1 MIVRPERGAAYRNEV
16 GHPLDHQ
23 DVRVRRTALAR
34 PAALSAAA
42 TPPCRRP
49 RSHPSEGDT
58 TMLDRRA
65 EVCAKT
71 LDRIASYQGS
81 KDRWNLS
88 RSLKNLIEQAVRDY
102 EHRAL
107 VELLQNAHDAHAADD
122 SGGRV
127 LIRLDHDEGPHGAVY
142 VANTGRPVSRSNF
155 DAITDIAQSDK
166 RPEEGI
172 GNKGIGFKSVLQLT
186 GAPQV
191 YSVAEEGGRV
201 FDGYRFT
208 FADETSLK
216 GLLDGDATLAA
227 EVAADVFHLCLP
239 VPLDSVSDT
248 VNAFAADGYVTV
260 LRLPLK
266 SEGARA
272 EAAQQLAMLS
282 AGPPVLLFL
291 RRIASLV
298 VEERQD
304 GVVERRTL
312 ARAERVNAELDRLTV
327 STVTLK
333 DAGTFVLLDRK
344 VAAEA
349 FGDAVER
356 SVLGDHISEGWRDW
370 QGDARVTLAL
380 PVEEGLAEG
389 RLYTHLPMGE
399 QAVAPL
405 PAHVNA
411 PFFAKLARVDL
422 EKTVPL
428 NDFLLDELALLG
440 AETLLA
446 CSAGTLELPP
456 TLCADLLS
464 WDASMS
470 DRLSHAF
477 ERLGHEVGTAP
488 IVPLARGARRWA
500 SLAEARLWD
509 DEDRTLFTTDRLTRD
524 ADAVLVH
531 PSVTGQRAA
540 RLGKTVATLVG
551 RSPRPSDELL
561 ATWAESLARNLSG
574 TPFRPELWGRFYD
587 ELAGCVE
594 RPRALQGRR
603 ILVDDDGKLR
613 LCNVADGK
621 VRRATAFFPPRTDG
635 EERAGST
642 GQGPRLPRSLRH
654 RVFFVS
660 RNIPWKNRL
669 GSVTSKQPGRR
680 MLEDGGL
687 VHEYRADE
695 LLALVARSLQDRPT
709 PELAAEVLA
718 WAFRLSRGDTAPPW
732 RDIRAMRLLVPG
744 ADGVWIPATKA
755 LFSADWSE
763 ERAHLLEELIDRAQD
778 VSEELAA
785 LRGRLTAPP
794 GHHVF
799 RGADRAEW
807 HAFLGHLGVGTGLCP
822 EPVPRSVLR
831 ADGRHFTDGRPPT
844 PSLTPATAD
853 VWLRHVRRNLPTDRR
868 PNTEYVGRTLLRR
881 LPGQDDHHHLS
892 DAAKRVYAR
901 LVAAGCSEWAAEGL
915 QVTVRRY
922 NEPGDSFT
930 LPTPATAFLAEA
942 EWMPVASARERA
954 DWRFVRPADA
964 WTHGDEAAPSFVPLV
979 PSPMRRAFQAND
991 RAIRL
996 TKGWGLERWDS
1007 PDTAARRVRELTELF
1022 GDGAVP
1028 ETMMAAFRR
1037 AYEDAWVECA
1047 EACRVP
1053 FPRGS
1058 EATVV
1063 VSRGGRLETVTLAD
1077 GMDSPT
1083 AVDHL
1088 YVEDTDAR
1096 QLVQLLEQ
1104 RGAPLLRMRNVHG
1117 NAVAAL
1123 LEQCFG
1129 SPVRRISRARVEVRV
1144 DGEVFHAGTAGDP
1157 LITSERDWVLTLVA
1171 AVIDL
1176 RSGRFRRPT
1185 TESVRRGCAVAKR
1198 IRIVHAGV
1206 LTSVVDEIA
1215 ERPGHG
1221 GRRWLAVPH
1230 QDSPTLLLEGPGTG
1244 EEDLL
1249 QRSAAGIMELLHHPE
1264 LADTLRM
1271 ALLDLNAAGWG
1282 TGQSP
1287 DADAIADVLG
1297 EDRARVREIAATL
1310 RQPLDALLD
1319 ILVPLLATLDLEAA
1333 RALLSDDEAPA
1344 SDEELDRRLAARL
1357 SPANHRALRAAARH
1371 PDLDTARRAMSLSL
1385 PELNAAITA
1394 LGSTYR
1400 PLRNAEGIEQEFR
1413 HFVAGRR
1420 RSILDALRAGFLDAF
1435 RSGAPLTSYSENR
1448 NATGLVPDAAWAD
1461 EHLHLETALMQ
1472 AHVDRWL
1479 TGLGA
1484 PPLGGTEAGLVPVD
1498 ELRLANRPLLLA
1510 QLKRA
1515 RTLIH
1520 AWEAAHALP
1529 PSGLPGDPESLAAE
1543 AAAAGLLDF
1552 LPLDEATTLRWLRMG
1567 DRWPAAAP
1575 LALTPE
1581 DLGLSAG
1588 QLGDAERREKRDRRL
1603 RQEERRH
1610 IVVDRARMSA
1620 EEDNYHAIVEAV
1632 RGGLTPEFLGSAGDA
1647 PLVALDRQTPRPP
1660 GPGRPGFSAG
1670 RRGKL
1675 SDTQALAVGLAGEVA
1690 ALDWL
1695 RNRYDA
1701 VDESAWVSGYRN
1713 KVLGDGMGDD
1723 SLGYDLVVERKRS
1736 SLLFEVKSSAGG
1748 EEEFVLSPTEIARAR
1763 SLKKRETFHVL
1774 YVSHA
1779 LDADLRKIH
1788 LLPNPLHPR
1797 SAHFFRSVGEGLRYR
1812 FQLSRTG

>member
-1 MIVRPERGAAYRNEV
+1 MPD
-16 GHPLDHQ
+16 L
-23 DVRVRRTALAR
+23 
-34 PAALSAAA
+34 
-42 TPPCRRP
+42 
-49 RSHPSEGDT
+49 
-58 TMLDRRA
+58 RA
-65 EVCAKT
+65 EVRAKT
-71 LDRIASYQGS
+71 LDRITSYQGA
-81 KDRWNLS
+81 KDRWNLF
-88 RSLKNLIEQAVRDY
+88 RSLKNLIEQAIRDY

-107 VELLQNAHDAHAADD
+107 VELLQNAHDAHDTGD
-122 SGGRV
+122 LGGRV

-142 VANTGRPVSRSNF
+142 VANTGRPVSGSNF

-191 YSVAEEGGRV
+191 YSVSEEGGRV
-201 FDGYRFT
+201 FDGYRFS

-216 GLLDGDATLAA
+216 DLLDGDATLAA

-239 VPLDSVSDT
+239 VPLDSVPDT

-266 SEGARA
+266 SEEARA
-272 EAAQQLAMLS
+272 EAAEQLTMLS

-291 RRIASLV
+291 RRIGSLT

-304 GVVERRTL
+304 GMVDRRTL
-312 ARAERVNAELDRLTV
+312 ARTERADAELDRLTV
-327 STVTLK
+327 STVTVG
-333 DAGTFVLLDRK
+333 DGGAFVLLDRQ

-370 QGDARVTLAL
+370 QGDARVTLAI
-380 PVEEGLAEG
+380 PVEEGLTKG

-470 DRLSHAF
+470 DRLSRAF
-477 ERLGHEVGTAP
+477 KRLGHEVGTAP
-488 IVPLARGARRWA
+488 IIPLALGARPWA
-500 SLAEARLWD
+500 SLTEARLWD
-509 DEDRTLFTTDRLTRD
+509 DKDRTLFTTDRLSRD
-524 ADAVLVH
+524 AEAVLVH

-540 RLGKTVATLVG
+540 RLEKAVATLVG

-561 ATWAESLARNLSG
+561 AKWAESLARSLADA
-574 TPFRPELWGRFYD
+574 PFQPELWARFYD

-603 ILVDDDGKLR
+603 ILMDDDGRLR
-613 LCNVADGK
+613 LCNAADGR
-621 VRRATAFFPPRTDG
+621 VRRATAFFSPRADG
-635 EERAGST
+635 EEQAGST
-642 GQGPRLPRSLRH
+642 KQGPRLPRSLRH

-669 GSVTSKQPGRR
+669 GSITIKQRGRR

-687 VHEYRADE
+687 VNEYRADE
-695 LLALVARSLQDRPT
+695 LLALVARSLQDKPT

-718 WAFRLSRGDTAPPW
+718 WAFRLSRSDTAPW
-732 RDIRAMRLLVPG
+732 RDIQAMGLLVPG
-744 ADGVWIPATKA
+744 ADGVWIPASKA
-755 LFSADWSE
+755 LLCAEWGG
-763 ERAHLLEELIDRAQD
+763 ERAKLLGELIDRAQD
-778 VSEELAA
+778 VSEELAV

-794 GHHVF
+794 EHQAF

-807 HAFLGHLGVGTGLCP
+807 RAFLGRLGVGAGLCP
-822 EPVPRSVLR
+822 EPVPRSTLR

-844 PSLTPATAD
+844 MSLPQATAE
-853 VWLRHVRRNLPTDRR
+853 VWLRHVEREPPTDRR
-868 PNTEYVGRTLLRR
+868 PYTEYVGQTPLYR

-901 LVAAGCSEWAAEGL
+901 LVAAGCSEWAADAL
-915 QVTVRRY
+915 HVTVRRY
-922 NEPGDSFT
+922 NDRWDSFS
-930 LPTPATAFLAEA
+930 LPTPVTAFLAEA
-942 EWMPVASARERA
+942 EWIPVASPRERA
-954 DWRFVRPADA
+954 DWRFVRPEAA
-964 WTHGDEAAPSFVPLV
+964 WTHGDEAAPSFVPLL
-979 PSPMRRAFQAND
+979 PSALRRAFQAND
-991 RAIRL
+991 RAVRRAR
-996 TKGWGLERWDS
+996 GWGLERWDS
-1007 PDTAARRVRELTELF
+1007 PETAARRVRELTELF
-1022 GDGAVP
+1022 RDGAVP
-1028 ETMMAAFRR
+1028 ETMTAAFRR
-1037 AYEDAWVECA
+1037 AYEDAWAECA
-1047 EACRVP
+1047 QTCQDP
-1053 FPRGS
+1053 YPQGS
-1058 EATVV
+1058 EAAVV
-1063 VSRGGRLETVTLAD
+1063 VSRGGRLEAVTLVD
-1077 GMDSPT
+1077 DTDSPNT
-1083 AVDHL
+1083 VDHL

-1104 RGAPLLRMRNVHG
+1104 RGAPLLRMRNMHG
-1117 NAVAAL
+1117 GAVAAL
-1123 LEQCFG
+1123 LQRCFG
-1129 SPVRRISRARVEVRV
+1129 SRVRRISRARVEVRV
-1144 DGEVFHAGTAGDP
+1144 DGEAFHAGTAGDP
-1157 LITSERDWVLTLVA
+1157 LIMSERDWLLTLVA

-1176 RSGRFRRPT
+1176 RASRFRRPT
-1185 TESVRRGCAVAKR
+1185 AESVRRGCAIAKR
-1198 IRIVHAGV
+1198 IQIVHAGV

-1230 QDSPTLLLEGPGTG
+1230 QDTPTLLLEGPSQG

-1271 ALLDLNAAGWG
+1271 ALLDLNTAGWG
-1282 TGQSP
+1282 PGQSP

-1297 EDRARVREIAATL
+1297 EDRARVREITATL

-1333 RALLSDDEAPA
+1333 HALLSNDEALA
-1344 SDEELDRRLAARL
+1344 SETELDRWLAARL
-1357 SPANHRALRAAARH
+1357 TPTDHRTLRAAARH

-1385 PELNAAITA
+1385 RELNAAIAA

-1420 RSILDALRAGFLDAF
+1420 RSILDALRVGFLDAF
-1435 RSGAPLTSYSENR
+1435 RSGAPLTSYAENR
-1448 NATGLVPDAAWAD
+1448 NLTGLVPDTAWAD

-1484 PPLGGTEAGLVPVD
+1484 PPLGTDAGLTPVD
-1498 ELRLANRPLLLA
+1498 ELRLTNRPLLLER
-1510 QLKRA
+1510 LKRA

-1520 AWEAAHALP
+1520 AWEAAHGEST
-1529 PSGLPGDPESLAAE
+1529 SGLPGDPENLTTE
-1543 AAAAGLLDF
+1543 ATAAGLLDF
-1552 LPLDEATTLRWLRMG
+1552 FPLDDATTLRWLRTG
-1567 DRWPAAAP
+1567 DRWPAAVP
-1575 LALTPE
+1575 LALTPG
-1581 DLGLSAG
+1581 DLGLTTG
-1588 QLGDAERREKRDRRL
+1588 QLDDAERQEKRERRL

-1610 IVVDRARMSA
+1610 IVVDRTRMSA

-1647 PLVALDRQTPRPP
+1647 PLVALGRQTQRLP
-1660 GPGRPGFSAG
+1660 GAGRPGFSAG

-1690 ALDWL
+1690 ALAWL
-1695 RNRYDA
+1695 MNRYDA
-1701 VDESAWVSGYRN
+1701 VDESAWVSGYRI

-1723 SLGYDLVVERKRS
+1723 TLGYDLIVERKWS

-1748 EEEFVLSPTEIARAR
+1748 EGEFVLSPTEIARAR
-1763 SLKKRETFHVL
+1763 SLKKRETYHIL

-1812 FQLSRTG
+1812 FQLSRTGERRTGT

>member
-1 MIVRPERGAAYRNEV
+1 MTMP
-16 GHPLDHQ
+16 DH
-23 DVRVRRTALAR
+23 
-34 PAALSAAA
+34 
-42 TPPCRRP
+42 
-49 RSHPSEGDT
+49 
-58 TMLDRRA
+58 RA
-65 EVCAKT
+65 EVRAKT

-81 KDRWNLS
+81 KDRWNLF

-107 VELLQNAHDAHAADD
+107 VELLQNAHDAHAAGGL
-122 SGGRV
+122 GGRV

-142 VANTGRPVSRSNF
+142 VANTGRPVSPSNF

-191 YSVAEEGGRV
+191 YSVAEEGGRA

-208 FADETSLK
+208 FADGTSLK
-216 GLLDGDATLAA
+216 DLLDGDATLAA

-239 VPLDSVSDT
+239 VPLDSVPDP

-266 SEGARA
+266 SEEARA
-272 EAAQQLAMLS
+272 EAADQLTMLS

-291 RRIASLV
+291 RRIGLLT

-312 ARAERVNAELDRLTV
+312 ARTERVDAELDRLTV
-327 STVTLK
+327 STVTVG
-333 DAGTFVLLDRK
+333 DGGTFVLLDRQ

-370 QGDARVTLAL
+370 QGDARVTLAI
-380 PVEEGLAEG
+380 PVGDGLTAG

-470 DRLSHAF
+470 DRLTRAF

-488 IVPLARGARRWA
+488 VVPLAPDTRSWA
-500 SLAEARLWD
+500 SLTEARLWD
-509 DEDRTLFTTDRLTRD
+509 DKDRTLFTTDRLTRD

-540 RLGKTVATLVG
+540 RLEKAVATLVG
-551 RSPRPSDELL
+551 RSPRPSDELV
-561 ATWAESLARNLSG
+561 ATWAESLARSLAS
-574 TPFRPELWGRFYD
+574 TPFRPELWARFYD

-603 ILVDDDGKLR
+603 ILMDDDGKLR
-613 LCNVADGK
+613 LCNAAESK
-621 VRRATAFFPPRTDG
+621 VRRATAFFSPRADG
-635 EERAGST
+635 EAGAT

-687 VHEYRADE
+687 VNEYRADE
-695 LLALVARSLQDRPT
+695 LLALVARSLQDKPT

-718 WAFRLSRGDTAPPW
+718 WAFRLFRSDTAPW
-732 RDIRAMRLLVPG
+732 RDIQAMGLLVPG
-744 ADGVWIPATKA
+744 ADGVWIPAAKA
-755 LFSADWSE
+755 LFSASWGGE
-763 ERAHLLEELIDRAQD
+763 GAKLLEELIDRARD

-785 LRGRLTAPP
+785 LRSRLTAPP
-794 GHHVF
+794 EHQAF

-807 HAFLGHLGVGTGLCP
+807 RAFLERLGVGSGLCP
-822 EPVPRSVLR
+822 EPVPRSTLR
-831 ADGRHFTDGRPPT
+831 ADGRQFTDGTPPT
-844 PSLTPATAD
+844 PSLTPATAA
-853 VWLRHVRRNLPTDRR
+853 VWLRHVRRNLPTGQRR
-868 PNTEYVGRTLLRR
+868 YTEYVGRTPLHR

-892 DAAKRVYAR
+892 DAAKRVYAQ
-901 LVAAGCSEWAAEGL
+901 LVATGCSGWAAEAL
-915 QVTVRRY
+915 HVTVRRY
-922 NEPGDSFT
+922 NDRWDSFT
-930 LPTPATAFLAEA
+930 LPTPVTAFLAEA
-942 EWMPVASARERA
+942 EWMPVTSARERV
-954 DWRFVRPADA
+954 DWRFVRPAAA

-979 PSPMRRAFQAND
+979 PPPLRRAFQAND
-991 RAIRL
+991 RAVRL
-996 TKGWGLERWDS
+996 TIDWGLERWDS
-1007 PDTAARRVRELTELF
+1007 PATAARRVRELTELF
-1022 GDGAVP
+1022 RDGAVP
-1028 ETMMAAFRR
+1028 ETTMAAFRR
-1037 AYEDAWVECA
+1037 AYEDAWAECA
-1047 EACRVP
+1047 QARQAP
-1053 FPRGS
+1053 HPQGS
-1058 EATVV
+1058 GATVI
-1063 VSRGGRLETVTLAD
+1063 VSRGGRLEPVMLAD
-1077 GMDSPT
+1077 DTDSPT

-1104 RGAPLLRMRNVHG
+1104 RGAPLLRMRNAHG
-1117 NAVAAL
+1117 DAVAAL
-1123 LEQCFG
+1123 LEQRFG
-1129 SPVRRISRARVEVRV
+1129 SRIRRISRARVEVRV
-1144 DGEVFHAGTAGDP
+1144 DGEAFHAGIAGDP
-1157 LITSERDWVLTLVA
+1157 LVTADRDWLLTLVA

-1176 RSGRFRRPT
+1176 RASRFRRPT
-1185 TESVRRGCAVAKR
+1185 TESVRRGCAIAKR

-1206 LTSVVDEIA
+1206 LTSVVDEIT

-1221 GRRWLAVPH
+1221 GRRWLAIPH
-1230 QDSPTLLLEGPGTG
+1230 QDSPTLLLEGPRQG

-1282 TGQSP
+1282 PGQSP

-1319 ILVPLLATLDLEAA
+1319 ILVPLLATMDLEAA

-1344 SDEELDRRLAARL
+1344 SEAELDRWLAARL
-1357 SPANHRALRAAARH
+1357 TPADHQALRAAARH

-1413 HFVAGRR
+1413 HFVTGRR
-1420 RSILDALRAGFLDAF
+1420 RGILDALRAGYLDAF
-1435 RSGAPLTSYSENR
+1435 RSGAPLTSYAENR
-1448 NATGLVPDAAWAD
+1448 NATGLVPDTAWAD

-1479 TGLGA
+1479 TELGA
-1484 PPLGGTEAGLVPVD
+1484 PPLGTDAGLTPVD
-1498 ELRLANRPLLLA
+1498 ELRLTNRPLLLER
-1510 QLKRA
+1510 LKRA

-1520 AWEAAHALP
+1520 AWEAAHDEPA
-1529 PSGLPGDPESLAAE
+1529 SGLPGDPESLAAE
-1543 AAAAGLLDF
+1543 ATAAGLLDF
-1552 LPLDEATTLRWLRMG
+1552 LPLDDATTLRWLRTG
-1567 DRWPAAAP
+1567 DRWPNAVP
-1575 LALTPE
+1575 LGLTPG
-1581 DLGLSAG
+1581 DLGLTPRE
-1588 QLGDAERREKRDRRL
+1588 LDDAERQEKRERRL

-1610 IVVDRARMSA
+1610 IVLDRTRMSA
-1620 EEDNYHAIVEAV
+1620 EEDNYHGIVGAV
-1632 RGGLTPEFLGSAGDA
+1632 RSGLTPEFLGSAGDA
-1647 PLVALDRQTPRPP
+1647 PLVELGRQTQRPP
-1660 GPGRPGFSAG
+1660 GAGRPGFSAG

-1690 ALDWL
+1690 ALAWL
-1695 RNRYDA
+1695 MNRYDA

-1723 SLGYDLVVERKRS
+1723 TLGYDLVVERKRS

-1748 EEEFVLSPTEIARAR
+1748 EGEFVLSPTEIARAR

-1788 LLPNPLHPR
+1788 LLPNPLHPQ